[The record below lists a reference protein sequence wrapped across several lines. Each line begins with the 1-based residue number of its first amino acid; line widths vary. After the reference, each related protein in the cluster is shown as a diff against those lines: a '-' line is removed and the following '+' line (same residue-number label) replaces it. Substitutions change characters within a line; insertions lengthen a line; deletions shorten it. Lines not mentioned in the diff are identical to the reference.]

1 MKKREFP
8 ASYPLLGLLSLGPQT
23 GYDLRKTAEA
33 TLGAFWHEGFAQVYA
48 SLDYFEAQGLAR
60 VAEAEPGP
68 RRRRV
73 YALTPE
79 GDRVFQDWLERPV
92 EAHDLRRHE
101 LLVKVFFGR
110 RLAPDVLGGHLA
122 AYEAAQGAWRR
133 GLEALAARLG
143 DENIGNPDLAFW
155 LATVEHGACLGRA
168 LEAWSQR
175 TAAALGLKDSLLL
188 SPEAPPGGTTAGS
201 GPATG

>member
-48 SLDYFEAQGLAR
+48 SLDYFEDQGLAR
-60 VAEAEPGP
+60 VVEADAGS
-68 RRRRV
+68 RRRRL
-73 YALTPE
+73 YQITSP
-79 GDRVFQDWLERPV
+79 GDRVFQHWLEQPV
-92 EAHDLRRHE
+92 EAHDFRRHE

-110 RLAPDVLGGHLA
+110 RLTPEVLRSHLV
-122 AYEAAQGAWRR
+122 AYAEVQSAWRR
-133 GLEALAARLG
+133 GLEALASRLSQENSG
-143 DENIGNPDLAFW
+143 DPDLPYW

-168 LEAWSQR
+168 LEGWSR
-175 TAAALGLKDSLLL
+175 ETVTNL
-188 SPEAPPGGTTAGS
+188 T
-201 GPATG
+201 